1 MSKKEGK
8 PPGDTTALYRE
19 LQTHKDKEDFEKAL
33 KVYLNRNTFGLLVE
47 SEVAGFFFNSH
58 LRMMCYFRLGEG

>member
-8 PPGDTTALYRE
+8 PPVDTTALYRE

-33 KVYLNRNTFGLLVE
+33 KVKLIIRI
-47 SEVAGFFFNSH
+47 
-58 LRMMCYFRLGEG
+58 

>member
-8 PPGDTTALYRE
+8 PPVDTTALYRE

-33 KVYLNRNTFGLLVE
+33 KVKLLIGIWTV
-47 SEVAGFFFNSH
+47 SRSSKIA
-58 LRMMCYFRLGEG
+58 L

>member
-33 KVYLNRNTFGLLVE
+33 KVYLK
-47 SEVAGFFFNSH
+47 
-58 LRMMCYFRLGEG
+58 RLETLKFTDIGRI